1 MVIEMKTAPFAL
13 LPLFSTHRWFV
24 SESTEA
30 GDQVT
35 VSVHAYLVGFSADLR
50 AVEGHKAVRGFLE
63 SYTSNEATFNSYR
76 THAER
81 LLLWSL
87 LIRGCPLLELRR
99 SDAEAFLEF
108 CTNPPDSWI
117 GRVVR
122 NRYLTGRYGGNSEL
136 TPNPDWRPF
145 ATSGKDGFYKLSAG
159 SIAQV
164 FSVCSSLFEYA
175 IDEGLCA
182 VVNPFRAIK
191 QKSKFK
197 SRSPQVMTTR
207 ALSPLQWEFVLEAAE
222 AMADAEP
229 ARHERSLFIAATL
242 FSMYLR
248 VSDICGRD
256 NWEPTMGDF
265 RLDHDGNWWFHAVGK
280 GNKIGKV
287 AVRADYVD
295 SYLKRY
301 RGFLGLRPLPLPN
314 ETTPLLVTLEGKAGL
329 STRMVRFIMRSV
341 FDFAIDRMVSEGR
354 HEGEIQNLHVA
365 STHWLRHT
373 AATFDAPFRDPKDLQ
388 ADLRHSSLS
397 TTQNVYYSSQDD
409 QRAFSI
415 QRLPMKDRG

>member
-1 MVIEMKTAPFAL
+1 MKKAQFAL

-24 SESTEA
+24 DAYNETDDRIALAVKQYLVQFPSEA
-30 GDQVT
+30 GALAGYAT
-35 VSVHAYLVGFSADLR
+35 
-50 AVEGHKAVRGFLE
+50 VRGFLQ

-87 LIRGCPLLELRR
+87 LIRNCSLLELRR

-108 CTNPPDSWI
+108 CLRPPESWV
-117 GRVVR
+117 GQVVR
-122 NRYLTGRYGGNSEL
+122 NRYLSGHSVDGCCL
-136 TPNPDWRPF
+136 MPNPAWRPF
-145 ATSGKDGFYKLSAG
+145 VTSTKGGHYKMTAG

-175 IDEGLCA
+175 IDEGICT

-197 SRSPQVMTTR
+197 TYSAQVKTTR
-207 ALSPLQWEFVLEAAE
+207 ALSPLQWEYVLEAAE
-222 AMADAEP
+222 AMADSDP
-229 ARHERSLFIAATL
+229 VRHERSLFIAATL

-265 RLDHDGNWWFHAVGK
+265 RLDHDGNWWFHAIGK
-280 GNKIGKV
+280 GNKVGKI
-287 AVRADYVD
+287 AVRTDYVD
-295 SYLKRY
+295 CYLKRY
-301 RGFLGLRPLPLPN
+301 RRVLGLSPLPSPN
-314 ETTPLLVTLEGKAGL
+314 EATPLLSTLDGKAGL
-329 STRMVRFIMRSV
+329 STRMVRNIMRSV
-341 FDFAIDRMVSEGR
+341 FDSAIDCMLTEGR
-354 HEGEIQNLHVA
+354 HEGEIQNLRVA

-409 QRAFSI
+409 QRAYSI
-415 QRLPMKDRG
+415 RKLAMRDRG